1 MPRVGRSFR
10 ETRHIATGPGPRRDA
25 IDVAALFAEHH
36 ADLFRYLCRLTGD
49 PDLAADATQEA
60 FVRLAVRPPEPR
72 EIRGWLFRVATN
84 VVREWTRTR
93 TRRLRLLDGNADRA
107 PIGEPPPTPDAA
119 FAAEERRR
127 HVRAALERLSVRD
140 RTILLMREEGFT
152 HREIAEAVGTTTGS
166 VGTLIARAIDKLAA
180 ELGLGEEDL

>member
-1 MPRVGRSFR
+1 VSRPES
-10 ETRHIATGPGPRRDA
+10 
-25 IDVAALFAEHH
+25 IDIAALYLEHH

-60 FVRLAVRPPEPR
+60 FVRLAVHAPEPS
-72 EIRGWLFRVATN
+72 ELRGWLFRVATN
-84 VVREWTRTR
+84 LAREWTRTQA
-93 TRRLRLLDGNADRA
+93 RRLRLLDGAVDRA
-107 PIGEPPPTPDAA
+107 PIGEPVPAPDAA
-119 FAAEERRR
+119 LAAEERRR
-127 HVRAALERLSVRD
+127 RVRAALQRLTERD

-166 VGTLIARAIDKLAA
+166 VGTLIARAINKLAA

>member
-1 MPRVGRSFR
+1 MSRPES
-10 ETRHIATGPGPRRDA
+10 
-25 IDVAALFAEHH
+25 IDIAALYLEHH

-60 FVRLAVRPPEPR
+60 FVRLAVHAPEPS
-72 EIRGWLFRVATN
+72 ELRGWLFRVATN
-84 VVREWTRTR
+84 LAREWTRTQA
-93 TRRLRLLDGNADRA
+93 RRLRLLDGAVDRA
-107 PIGEPPPTPDAA
+107 PIGEPVPAPDAA
-119 FAAEERRR
+119 LAAEERRR
-127 HVRAALERLSVRD
+127 RVRAALQRLTERD

-166 VGTLIARAIDKLAA
+166 VGTLIARAINKLAA